1 MRRPHRL
8 LLWNGA
14 AAATLAAIAYVLAP
28 APAAVASP
36 AAGGPAADPAAV
48 ASPHHVSPDPAKGTP
63 ALVATGSKIQLVRQI
78 AQCGGTMY
86 AVGRF
91 AEISQNGTTYQRSGA
106 FSFGAKAPYQV
117 TSWNPQVNGEVDSIA
132 LTGDCS
138 HAYIGGRFTKVDGK
152 RVNDIAEIRTGS
164 NTLVTQWGHNSNGEV
179 NTLLLAGG
187 HLLAGGF
194 FTSVNGSSDRYYV
207 SLNPATGSDDGYLH
221 LGISGHYSYPGVV
234 SNPTMI
240 YNQQLSPDRHYVLAE
255 GDFTSVQGM
264 ARQQIFMLH
273 LAGSHGNVTTW
284 TSSEFNHPCVTKHP
298 FYITTAAWAPN
309 QSTIYIAAT
318 GDHVLNWNG
327 KFPLA
332 GLCDVAAAFPANRSA
347 VSHTWINYTGCD
359 SLYSIAA
366 SETAVY
372 VAGHPRR
379 SQNANGCNKGGPGSV
394 NDRGLQGLWT
404 GSGHTIVNGK
414 GTKGRYTMARA
425 NADDMLLTNAGLW
438 IASTDRFG
446 LVSCGNVGGHGGICF
461 LPYPRH

>member
-14 AAATLAAIAYVLAP
+14 GAATLAAIAYVLAP

-36 AAGGPAADPAAV
+36 AASGPAADPAAMT
-48 ASPHHVSPDPAKGTP
+48 SPHHVSPDPAKGTP
-63 ALVATGSKIQLVRQI
+63 ALVATGKKIQLVRQI

-106 FSFGAKAPYQV
+106 FSFGAKAPYKV

-138 HAYIGGRFTKVDGK
+138 RAYIGGRFTKVDGHK
-152 RVNDIAEIRTGS
+152 VNDIAEIKTGS

-234 SNPTMI
+234 PNPTMV

-255 GDFTSVQGM
+255 GDFTSVQGK
-264 ARQQIFMLH
+264 ARQQIFMFR
-273 LAGSHGNVTTW
+273 LASSHGNVTSWNST
-284 TSSEFNHPCVTKHP
+284 EFFQNCVTKHP
-298 FYITTAAWAPN
+298 FYITAAAWAPD
-309 QSTIYIAAT
+309 QSTIYLADT
-318 GDHVLNWNG
+318 GLHLLTWNHT
-327 KFPLA
+327 FPLT
-332 GLCDVAAAFPANRSA
+332 GLCDAAVAFPAKRSM
-347 VSHTWINYTGCD
+347 VSHKWANYTGCD
-359 SLYSIAA
+359 SLYSVAA
-366 SETAVY
+366 SSSAVY
-372 VAGHPRR
+372 VAGHPRW
-379 SQNANGCNKGGPGSV
+379 SQNANACNAAGRGSV
-394 NDRGLQGLWT
+394 NDRGLQGLWPGN
-404 GSGHTIVNGK
+404 GSTIVNGK
-414 GTKGRYTMARA
+414 RTRGRYTMARA
-425 NADDMLLTNAGLW
+425 NADDMLLTGAGLW
-438 IASTDRFG
+438 IASSNRFG
-446 LVSCGNVGGHGGICF
+446 QTSCGNVGGHAGICF

>member
-1 MRRPHRL
+1 MHRPHRL
-8 LLWNGA
+8 LLWHGTGA
-14 AAATLAAIAYVLAP
+14 AALAAIAYVLVP

-36 AAGGPAADPAAV
+36 AASGLAAQQAAV
-48 ASPHHVSPDPAKGTP
+48 ASHHVSPDPAKGTP
-63 ALVATGSKIQLVRQI
+63 ALVATGKKIQLVRQI

-106 FSFGAKAPYQV
+106 FSFGAKAPYKV

-138 HAYIGGRFTKVDGK
+138 HAYIGGRFTKAGGK

-164 NTLVTQWGHNSNGEV
+164 NTLVTQFGHNSNGEV
-179 NTLLLAGG
+179 NTLLLSGG

-221 LGISGHYSYPGVV
+221 LGISGHYSYHNVV
-234 SNPTMI
+234 PNPTMV

-264 ARQQIFMLH
+264 ARQQIFMFR
-273 LAGSHGNVTTW
+273 LAASHGNVTTW
-284 TSSEFNHPCVTKHP
+284 NSSEFSQPCVTKHP
-298 FYITTAAWAPN
+298 FYITAAAWAPS
-309 QSTIYIAAT
+309 QSTIYIADT
-318 GDHVLNWNG
+318 GDHALSWNG
-327 KFPLA
+327 KFPLT
-332 GLCDVAAAFPANRSA
+332 GLCDAAAAFPAKRST

-366 SETAVY
+366 SPTALY
-372 VAGHPRR
+372 VAGHPRW
-379 SQNANGCNKGGPGSV
+379 SQNANGCNKAGPGAIT
-394 NDRGLQGLWT
+394 DRGLQGLWPRT
-404 GSGHTIVNGK
+404 GHTIVSGK
-414 GTKGRYTMARA
+414 GNKGRYTMARA
-425 NADDMLLTNAGLW
+425 NADDMLLTGAGLW
-438 IASTDRFG
+438 IASTNRFG
-446 LVSCGNVGGHGGICF
+446 LTSCGNVGGHGGICF